1 MRITDIDIQGFG
13 MFHDTH
19 IPDIAPAVTV
29 FEGRNEAGKTT
40 LMAYIRAVL
49 FGFEHRRGSS
59 NRYEPVRG
67 GAHGGALVVETA
79 EGKWFRIERLAKNVK
94 SQVNVVAMFPFQQT
108 VSEPEKTMSDEAR
121 LQQLVYGTSKLMYQN
136 VFAFGIGEL
145 ERLDTLQADE
155 ISQHIYTVGMGAGL
169 TALPT
174 VQNSLEAEQAQ
185 LFKSGGRKP
194 PMNQVLQELDHVQT
208 SLREMQKLPDEY
220 QGLKERSRILDREIE
235 AHQGQFDEAHTQRD
249 WVASLVNARGDWE
262 QLQVVRQALHE
273 IPIIENFPAGGVE
286 RLEQVER
293 TLGSLEARLDALR
306 SAIHTVEERN
316 TQIPLDAPVLEHQH
330 DREALEHGGGS
341 SKEWWDAL
349 SDWRSRVADRRNVLD
364 ETVSR
369 LGPAWNDER
378 LEAFA
383 LSVPMRENVH
393 ELRDRLEAC
402 QQEVREAHRA
412 QQDVER
418 LKKDKE
424 EELERLQEQVDEP
437 SPFDSESRIP
447 IEEREMALRQWVQL
461 QHELDLTRQRGRDLQ
476 ALALTVSD
484 QIDACQDE
492 FESEERH
499 QPLPLW
505 ALFVISVGFLVLSM
519 GSMFLER
526 EFFLTSTLAT
536 VGIVVIGLLS
546 WWRYGL
552 QRHQRLRLEG
562 LHEKCQEL
570 MDRQEEVEREVRQR
584 EHDTHRLQEN
594 MKQLSQ
600 GVLGQDLDSIDL
612 VDSARRSLEAERRAM
627 ERREALR
634 VSMQDQEEAL
644 RTLREKAKETLK
656 QRQSAEQAQNEAQAA
671 WNGLLV
677 SLSLSSE
684 LTPDGALEVMA
695 DIGRAQGQLR
705 EWRAAIAEKRAE
717 VETTEA
723 EKRRSMEQR
732 KGLLQAGG
740 AVDAESFR
748 QRADLYARRV
758 VLEYDQRQLEAAL
771 RAHAGTP
778 ERYQA
783 MAEALSMKS
792 RAEWKRELSERERD
806 GQHVGEVLT
815 KKLQEKG
822 RVEQRI
828 HDLEHDERLSN
839 LLLKKQDL
847 VTRLGQYAERWAVL
861 SICRYLLD
869 KARELYE
876 RERQPAVLQE
886 ASQLFSVMTAG
897 EYVRVQVP
905 LGEMRLE
912 VQTAKGAS
920 RPTEKLSRG
929 TAEQLYLAMRIAFV
943 REYAKHAGP
952 LPVVVDDILVNF
964 DPKRAK
970 ATIKVLGQLAAT
982 HQVLVFTCHPHVARW
997 FEETLDDVS
1006 VRPMPQC
1013 VQASK

>member
-13 MFHDTH
+13 MFHHTH
-19 IPDIAPAVTV
+19 IPDISHAVTV

-49 FGFEHRRGSS
+49 FGFEPRRGSS
-59 NRYEPVRG
+59 NRYEPVQG

-79 EGKWFRIERLAKNVK
+79 DGQWFRIERLAKGAK
-94 SQVNVVAMFPFQQT
+94 GQVNVMAMFPFQQA
-108 VSEPEKTMSDEAR
+108 VLEPEKTMSDEAR
-121 LQQLVYGTSKLMYQN
+121 LQQLVYGTSKLMYHN

-169 TALPT
+169 TSLPT
-174 VQNSLEAEQAQ
+174 VQTALEAEQAQ
-185 LFKSGGRKP
+185 LFKAGGRKP
-194 PMNQVLQELDHVQT
+194 VMNQLLQKLDHIQA

-220 QGLKERSRILDREIE
+220 QGLKERLEILEREIE
-235 AHQGQFDEAHTQRD
+235 AHHRQLDEAQTQRD

-262 QLQVVRQALHE
+262 QLQVVRQELHE

-286 RLEQVER
+286 RLDQAEQ
-293 TLGSLEARLDALR
+293 TLASLEARLDALR
-306 SAIHTVEERN
+306 SAVHAAEEIN
-316 TQIPLDAPVLEHQH
+316 TPIPLDAPVHDHQD
-330 DREALEHGGGS
+330 DREALEEDRAS
-341 SKEWWDAL
+341 DQEWRDSL
-349 SDWRSRVADRRNVLD
+349 RDWRSRVAERRNVLD
-364 ETVSR
+364 ETITR
-369 LGPAWNDER
+369 LGSAWNDER

-383 LSVPMRENVH
+383 LSVPMRENVRK
-393 ELRDRLEAC
+393 LRDRLETC

-412 QQDVER
+412 QQDVDR

-424 EELERLQEQVDEP
+424 EELKRLQEQIDEP
-437 SPFDSESRIP
+437 STSDSESRIP
-447 IEEREMALRQWVQL
+447 IEERERALRQWVQL
-461 QHELDLTRQRGRDLQ
+461 QHALDLTQQQSQDLQ
-476 ALALTVSD
+476 ARAEAVSD
-484 QIDACQDE
+484 QIAACQVE
-492 FESEERH
+492 IESEERQ
-499 QPLPLW
+499 QPLSLW
-505 ALFVISVGFLVLSM
+505 ALVGVSVAFLALSIV
-519 GSMFLER
+519 FELRR
-526 EFFLTSTLAT
+526 EFFLTILSTTA
-536 VGIVVIGLLS
+536 GIVVICLLS

-552 QRHQRLRLEG
+552 QRQRRFRLES

-570 MDRQEEVEREVRQR
+570 TNQQEALESEARQR
-584 EHDTHRLQEN
+584 ERDTRRLQED

-600 GVLGQDLDSIDL
+600 GVLRQDLDSRDL
-612 VDSARRSLEAERRAM
+612 VESARRSLEAERRAI

-634 VSMQDQEEAL
+634 VRMQDEEKAL
-644 RTLREKAKETLK
+644 RLLREKAQETLE
-656 QRQSAEQAQNEAQAA
+656 QCRLAEQAQDEAQAA
-671 WNGLLV
+671 WHEWLVGLG
-677 SLSLSSE
+677 LSSE
-684 LTPDGALEVMA
+684 LTPDGAFEVMA

-705 EWRAAIAEKRAE
+705 EWRAVISEKRAE
-717 VETTEA
+717 VEMVEA
-723 EKRRSMEQR
+723 EKRRDVEQLEE
-732 KGLLQAGG
+732 LLRAGG

-748 QRADLYARRV
+748 RRADLSARRV
-758 VLEYDQRQLEAAL
+758 ALERDQRQLETAL
-771 RAHAGTP
+771 RAQAGTP

-783 MAEALSMKS
+783 LAEALSMKS
-792 RAEWKRELSERERD
+792 RTEWERELSERERD
-806 GQHVGEVLT
+806 RRHAGEIVT
-815 KKLQEKG
+815 KTLQEKG

-828 HDLEHDERLSN
+828 HDLEQDERLSN
-839 LLLKKQDL
+839 LLLKKQEL
-847 VTRLGQYAERWAVL
+847 MTQLGQHARQWAVR
-861 SICRYLLD
+861 SICQRLLH
-869 KARELYE
+869 KAREIYE

-897 EYVRVQVP
+897 NYVRVQVP

-970 ATIKVLGQLAAT
+970 ATIQVLGQLAAT
-982 HQVLVFTCHPHVARW
+982 HQVLVFTCHPHVVRW
-997 FEETLDDVS
+997 FEETLDEVS

-1013 VQASK
+1013 A